1 MKHYVY
7 DAGALGLLLA
17 GDIRFKGFVAEV
29 SRGQASAHASV
40 VNLAELYYKTGQ
52 KLGAE
57 TAETWFVR
65 LVNSNLGIEAADS
78 DLAREAALYKI
89 RYPERLSLADC
100 FAAAETLRRRGVL
113 LTTDSDLKQ
122 VKEIDVRYF
131 KV

>member
-17 GDIRFKGFVAEV
+17 GDTRFRGFVAEV
-29 SRGQASAHASV
+29 SRGQASAHASA
-40 VNLAELYYKTGQ
+40 VNVAEFFYKTGQ

-65 LVNSNLGIEAADS
+65 IVNSNLAVEAADA
-78 DLAREAALYKI
+78 DLAREAGLYKI
-89 RYPERLSLADC
+89 RYPGSLSLADC

-113 LTTDSDLKQ
+113 LTTDGDLEEL
-122 VKEIDVRYF
+122 KEIDVRYF

>member
-1 MKHYVY
+1 MKRYVY

-17 GDIRFKGFVAEV
+17 GDARFRGFVAEV

-40 VNLAELYYKTGQ
+40 VNVAEFYYKTGQ

-65 LVNSNLGIEAADS
+65 IVNSNLAVEAADS
-78 DLAREAALYKI
+78 DLAREAGLYKM
-89 RYPERLSLADC
+89 RYREILSLADC

-113 LTTDSDLKQ
+113 LTTDGDLKQ